1 MFNLVKCSKYYG
13 KKQLL
18 TRIFCEDI
26 NKVFFACGILSMIII
41 KFFLIRNSEVVG
53 HPRDSLLY
61 TLMADQNIWFPTN
74 KAKAI
79 IDYMPGY
86 PIFIMVSNFLNFSLR
101 ISHEIFYTISNIL
114 LVFSFRLL
122 KIPRYI
128 CLVIFAVLTFHIT
141 TFLWFN
147 IILTET
153 IAISLYHILLALT
166 VITVMSENL
175 AKKLIFSVPGGL
187 CLGIIFITRP
197 EQIVFLLSYL
207 VVFAILVLRNRM
219 NIARA
224 IREALPICIIPI
236 AISLLITTVFTL
248 LNAFF
253 LELPALSIMNS
264 SAFKETFSQI
274 QSIDDG
280 QNIDDFEFVN
290 INRQQLKMAYQVSP
304 TLNQVKPLIEEEL
317 AERITRQGGKDTTNI
332 EVAIDWVYWSTVE
345 AIRRSNL
352 TEDRSMYQVFTQ
364 INSELQEAFNDK
376 RINRK
381 TFSFDDID
389 IGFWLTKFPHS
400 LTEMSGYLF
409 LPRVSSKKLLQ
420 NTDDPRV
427 TPEIRSIFNRVA
439 HRRTYLVNQPDLNKD
454 LIFYL
459 NWLTPLIQ
467 IINIIGMISF
477 VILFVYYLVK
487 PVHSQLLNQYTLI
500 ISFALSIIL
509 LRLFL
514 YIAVDMAFF
523 PAPSRYLF
531 PSNPLLSALSILN
544 LYVTTKL
551 LRSFRFSA

>member
-1 MFNLVKCSKYYG
+1 
-13 KKQLL
+13 
-18 TRIFCEDI
+18 
-26 NKVFFACGILSMIII
+26 
-41 KFFLIRNSEVVG
+41 
-53 HPRDSLLY
+53 
-61 TLMADQNIWFPTN
+61 
-74 KAKAI
+74 
-79 IDYMPGY
+79 
-86 PIFIMVSNFLNFSLR
+86 
-101 ISHEIFYTISNIL
+101 
-114 LVFSFRLL
+114 
-122 KIPRYI
+122 
-128 CLVIFAVLTFHIT
+128 
-141 TFLWFN
+141 
-147 IILTET
+147 
-153 IAISLYHILLALT
+153 
-166 VITVMSENL
+166 
-175 AKKLIFSVPGGL
+175 
-187 CLGIIFITRP
+187 
-197 EQIVFLLSYL
+197 
-207 VVFAILVLRNRM
+207 M

-253 LELPALSIMNS
+253 LELPALSISHS
-264 SAFKETFSQI
+264 SAFKETFSHI

-280 QNIDDFEFVN
+280 QKIDDFEFVS
-290 INRQQLKMAYQVSP
+290 INRKQLEMAYQVSP

-332 EVAIDWVYWSTVE
+332 EVAIDWVYWSTIE

-352 TEDRSMYQVFTQ
+352 TEDRSMYQVFTE

-376 RINRK
+376 RINQK
-381 TFSFDDID
+381 NFSFNDID
-389 IGFWLTKFPHS
+389 LGFWLTKFPHS

-427 TPEIRSIFNRVA
+427 TPEMRSIFNRVA

-467 IINIIGMISF
+467 IINILGMLSF

-487 PVHSQLLNQYTLI
+487 PVHSQLLNQYVLI

-514 YIAVDMAFF
+514 YIAVDIAFF
-523 PAPSRYLF
+523 PAASRYLF

-551 LRSFRFSA
+551 LRSFRF

>member
-1 MFNLVKCSKYYG
+1 MA

-26 NKVFFACGILSMIII
+26 NKLFFACGILSMIII

-53 HPRDSLLY
+53 QPRDSLLY

-86 PIFIMVSNFLNFSLR
+86 PIFIMFSNFLNFSLR

-128 CLVIFAVLTFHIT
+128 CLVIFAILTFHIT

-147 IILTET
+147 TILTET

-175 AKKLIFSVPGGL
+175 ARKLIFSVLGGL

-197 EQIVFLLSYL
+197 EQIVFFLSYL
-207 VVFAILVLRNRM
+207 VVFVILVLRNRM

-253 LELPALSIMNS
+253 LELPALSISNS

-317 AERITRQGGKDTTNI
+317 ARRITRLGGKDTTNI
-332 EVAIDWVYWSTVE
+332 EVAIDWVYWSTIE

-352 TEDRSMYQVFTQ
+352 TED
-364 INSELQEAFNDK
+364 
-376 RINRK
+376 
-381 TFSFDDID
+381 
-389 IGFWLTKFPHS
+389 IGVCIKF
-400 LTEMSGYLF
+400 LL
-409 LPRVSSKKLLQ
+409 KL
-420 NTDDPRV
+420 
-427 TPEIRSIFNRVA
+427 
-439 HRRTYLVNQPDLNKD
+439 
-454 LIFYL
+454 
-459 NWLTPLIQ
+459 
-467 IINIIGMISF
+467 
-477 VILFVYYLVK
+477 
-487 PVHSQLLNQYTLI
+487 
-500 ISFALSIIL
+500 
-509 LRLFL
+509 
-514 YIAVDMAFF
+514 
-523 PAPSRYLF
+523 
-531 PSNPLLSALSILN
+531 ILN
-544 LYVTTKL
+544 CKRHLTIKELTRKL
-551 LRSFRFSA
+551 SLLMI

>member
-1 MFNLVKCSKYYG
+1 VNRKRYIDENILRRYKQIILCLWNFINDYY
-13 KKQLL
+13 Q
-18 TRIFCEDI
+18 
-26 NKVFFACGILSMIII
+26 V
-41 KFFLIRNSEVVG
+41 FLIRNSEVVG
-53 HPRDSLLY
+53 HPRDPLLY
-61 TLMADQNIWFPTN
+61 ALMADQNIWFPTN

-86 PIFIMVSNFLNFSLR
+86 PIFIMFSNFLNFSLR
-101 ISHEIFYTISNIL
+101 ISHEIFYAISNIL

-128 CLVIFAVLTFHIT
+128 CLVIFAILSFYIT
-141 TFLWFN
+141 TFMFFN
-147 IILTET
+147 TILTET
-153 IAISLYHILLALT
+153 MAISLYHILLALT

-175 AKKLIFSVPGGL
+175 AKKLIFSVLGGL

-207 VVFAILVLRNRM
+207 VVFVILVLRNRM

-317 AERITRQGGKDTTNI
+317 ARRITILGGKDTNI
-332 EVAIDWVYWSTVE
+332 EVTIDWVYWSTIE

-352 TEDRSMYQVFTQ
+352 TEDRSMYQVFTE

-376 RINRK
+376 RINQK
-381 TFSFDDID
+381 NFSFNDID

-400 LTEMSGYLF
+400 LTKISGYLF
-409 LPRVSSKKLLQ
+409 LPRVSNRFLQ
-420 NTDDPRV
+420 NMDDPRV
-427 TPEIRSIFNRVA
+427 TPEMRSIFNRVA
-439 HRRTYLVNQPDLNKD
+439 HRRTYLVNQRDLNKD

-459 NWLTPLIQ
+459 NQITPLIQ

-487 PVHSQLLNQYTLI
+487 PVHSQLLNQYVLI

-514 YIAVDMAFF
+514 YIAVDIAFF
-523 PAPSRYLF
+523 PAASRYLF

-551 LRSFRFSA
+551 LRSFRF

>member
-1 MFNLVKCSKYYG
+1 MP

-26 NKVFFACGILSMIII
+26 NKLFFACGILSMIII

-53 HPRDSLLY
+53 QPRDSLLY

-86 PIFIMVSNFLNFSLR
+86 PIFIMFSNFLNFSLR

-128 CLVIFAVLTFHIT
+128 CLVIFAILTFHIT

-147 IILTET
+147 TILTET

-175 AKKLIFSVPGGL
+175 ARKLIFSVLGGL

-197 EQIVFLLSYL
+197 EQIVFFLSYL
-207 VVFAILVLRNRM
+207 VVFVILVLRNRM

-253 LELPALSIMNS
+253 LELPALSISNS

-317 AERITRQGGKDTTNI
+317 ARRITRLGGKDTTNI
-332 EVAIDWVYWSTVE
+332 EVAIDWVYWSTIE

-364 INSELQEAFNDK
+364 INSELQEAFND
-376 RINRK
+376 
-381 TFSFDDID
+381 
-389 IGFWLTKFPHS
+389 
-400 LTEMSGYLF
+400 

-427 TPEIRSIFNRVA
+427 TPEMRSIFNRVA

-459 NWLTPLIQ
+459 NQITPLIQ
-467 IINIIGMISF
+467 IINILGMISF
-477 VILFVYYLVK
+477 VILLVYYLVK

-514 YIAVDMAFF
+514 YIAIDLAFF

-531 PSNPLLSALSILN
+531 PTNPLLSALSILN

-551 LRSFRFSA
+551 LSSFRF

>member
-1 MFNLVKCSKYYG
+1 MVFN
-13 KKQLL
+13 
-18 TRIFCEDI
+18 T
-26 NKVFFACGILSMIII
+26 
-41 KFFLIRNSEVVG
+41 
-53 HPRDSLLY
+53 
-61 TLMADQNIWFPTN
+61 
-74 KAKAI
+74 
-79 IDYMPGY
+79 
-86 PIFIMVSNFLNFSLR
+86 
-101 ISHEIFYTISNIL
+101 
-114 LVFSFRLL
+114 
-122 KIPRYI
+122 
-128 CLVIFAVLTFHIT
+128 
-141 TFLWFN
+141 
-147 IILTET
+147 ILTET

-166 VITVMSENL
+166 IITVMSENL
-175 AKKLIFSVPGGL
+175 ARKLIFSVLGGL

-207 VVFAILVLRNRM
+207 VVFVILVLRNRM

-253 LELPALSIMNS
+253 LELPALSISQS

-290 INRQQLKMAYQVSP
+290 INRKQLKMAYQVSP

-317 AERITRQGGKDTTNI
+317 ARRITRIGGKDTNI
-332 EVAIDWVYWSTVE
+332 EVTIDWVYWSTIE

-389 IGFWLTKFPHS
+389 IGFWLNKFPHS
-400 LTEMSGYLF
+400 LTKMSGYLF
-409 LPRVSSKKLLQ
+409 LPRVSNKFLQ

-427 TPEIRSIFNRVA
+427 TPEMRSIFNRVA

-459 NWLTPLIQ
+459 NWITPLIQ

-487 PVHSQLLNQYTLI
+487 PIHSQLLNQYTLI

-514 YIAVDMAFF
+514 YVAVDLAFF
-523 PAPSRYLF
+523 PAASRYLF

-551 LRSFRFSA
+551 LRSFRF

>member
-1 MFNLVKCSKYYG
+1 MA

-26 NKVFFACGILSMIII
+26 NKLFFACGILSMIII

-86 PIFIMVSNFLNFSLR
+86 PIFIMFSNFLNFSLR

-128 CLVIFAVLTFHIT
+128 CLVIFAILTFHIT

-147 IILTET
+147 TILTET

-175 AKKLIFSVPGGL
+175 ARKLIFSVLGGL

-207 VVFAILVLRNRM
+207 VVFVILVLRNRM

-253 LELPALSIMNS
+253 LELPALSISNS

-290 INRQQLKMAYQVSP
+290 INRKQLEMAYQVSP

-317 AERITRQGGKDTTNI
+317 ARRITRLGGKDTTNI
-332 EVAIDWVYWSTVE
+332 EVAIDWVYWSTIE

-376 RINRK
+376 RINQK
-381 TFSFDDID
+381 NFSFNDID

-400 LTEMSGYLF
+400 LTKISGYLF
-409 LPRVSSKKLLQ
+409 LPRVSSKKGSSLL
-420 NTDDPRV
+420 
-427 TPEIRSIFNRVA
+427 
-439 HRRTYLVNQPDLNKD
+439 
-454 LIFYL
+454 
-459 NWLTPLIQ
+459 
-467 IINIIGMISF
+467 
-477 VILFVYYLVK
+477 
-487 PVHSQLLNQYTLI
+487 
-500 ISFALSIIL
+500 
-509 LRLFL
+509 
-514 YIAVDMAFF
+514 VD
-523 PAPSRYLF
+523 
-531 PSNPLLSALSILN
+531 
-544 LYVTTKL
+544 
-551 LRSFRFSA
+551 

>member
-1 MFNLVKCSKYYG
+1 MA

-26 NKVFFACGILSMIII
+26 NKLFFACGILSMIII

-128 CLVIFAVLTFHIT
+128 CLVIFAILIFHIT

-147 IILTET
+147 TILTET

-175 AKKLIFSVPGGL
+175 AQKLIFSVLGGL

-207 VVFAILVLRNRM
+207 VVFVILVLRNRM

-253 LELPALSIMNS
+253 LELPALSISNS

-280 QNIDDFEFVN
+280 QNIDDFEFVS
-290 INRQQLKMAYQVSP
+290 INRQQLEMAYQVSP

-317 AERITRQGGKDTTNI
+317 AERITRQGVKDTNI
-332 EVAIDWVYWSTVE
+332 EVAIDWVQWSTLE
-345 AIRRSNL
+345 AIRRSDL

-376 RINRK
+376 RINQK
-381 TFSFDDID
+381 NFSFDDID
-389 IGFWLTKFPHS
+389 IGFWVTKFPHS

-409 LPRVSSKKLLQ
+409 LPRVSSNKFLQ

-427 TPEIRSIFNRVA
+427 TPEMRSIFNRVA

-459 NWLTPLIQ
+459 NRLTPLIQ
-467 IINIIGMISF
+467 IINILGMISF

-551 LRSFRFSA
+551 LRSFRF

>member
-1 MFNLVKCSKYYG
+1 
-13 KKQLL
+13 
-18 TRIFCEDI
+18 
-26 NKVFFACGILSMIII
+26 
-41 KFFLIRNSEVVG
+41 
-53 HPRDSLLY
+53 
-61 TLMADQNIWFPTN
+61 
-74 KAKAI
+74 
-79 IDYMPGY
+79 
-86 PIFIMVSNFLNFSLR
+86 
-101 ISHEIFYTISNIL
+101 
-114 LVFSFRLL
+114 
-122 KIPRYI
+122 
-128 CLVIFAVLTFHIT
+128 
-141 TFLWFN
+141 
-147 IILTET
+147 
-153 IAISLYHILLALT
+153 
-166 VITVMSENL
+166 
-175 AKKLIFSVPGGL
+175 
-187 CLGIIFITRP
+187 
-197 EQIVFLLSYL
+197 
-207 VVFAILVLRNRM
+207 M

-352 TEDRSMYQVFTQ
+352 TEDRSMYQVFTE

-376 RINRK
+376 RINQK
-381 TFSFDDID
+381 NFSFNDID

-409 LPRVSSKKLLQ
+409 LPRVSSKKLLH

-427 TPEIRSIFNRVA
+427 TPEMRSIFNRVA

-477 VILFVYYLVK
+477 VILLVYYLVK